1 MKLQEIERLLEKYYN
16 GETSLEEERRLKDFF
31 TGGEVPARFL
41 AEKAQFAWLMEAGAT
56 GLDDQKFEGRVLSRV
71 GAGDGLLGR
80 IMERKSWF
88 YTTVGMAA
96 TILILLAIFIRF
108 EPFPKKIQ
116 DTYSDPQVAYQ
127 EAKKVLFF
135 VSRHLNRGT
144 EKLQPIKTY
153 DEGVRELENIRA
165 LDQGLTAASKIGKY
179 NKIEQIMTNTN

>member
-1 MKLQEIERLLEKYYN
+1 MKLQEIEQLLAKYYN
-16 GETSLEEERRLKDFF
+16 GETSLDEERRLKEFF
-31 TGGEVPARFL
+31 ASEEVPVRFL
-41 AEKAQFAWLMEAGAT
+41 AEKAQFAWLTEAGAGT
-56 GLDDQKFEGRVLSRV
+56 LEDEKFDSSVLNRV
-71 GAGDGLLGR
+71 GAAEGLLGR

-135 VSRHLNRGT
+135 VSKQLNRGT
-144 EKLQPIKTY
+144 DKLQPITTY

-165 LDQGLTAASKIGKY
+165 LDQGLTAASKIEKY
-179 NKIEQIMTNTN
+179 NKIEQIMKNTN